1 MKLKVDGV
9 RPPLEFVPPKFSA
22 AVLRLVSGLAPLYIK
37 KGLGL
42 SVKPPEHM
50 DRLVQEYFDFFS
62 DKSKLIL
69 VFRHVHVN
77 DAQVIFYLLNKLL
90 PSAARRLNIRFPRR
104 PHAHFLYGRGVPVWG
119 GKWLEWLFS
128 RMGGIPVFH
137 RKLDRQGLDV
147 VRAHLLNGNYPIAL
161 APEGQVTYHNG
172 IVHPIEP
179 GFAQLAL
186 WAQADL
192 EANGLEQDVR
202 VLPISQHY
210 RYGRDGEKVLR
221 EILERL
227 HAESGVD
234 AADVSGDQGGSESAS
249 TAAAAAQQTL
259 KALRTELE
267 KTGAALFT
275 RIEEFYRRYY
285 GLKDFSD
292 TDDGIMAAEC
302 SRRRVERLVDAV
314 LRMQERK
321 FGIVHPPEGFTPRIF
336 VVRQAG
342 WNRIFRQSGG
352 AAGNSR
358 PAGDS
363 RAAGD
368 SKSVG
373 DSRPAGDLRAAGDS
387 KSVGDSKSSE
397 KTTSFAP
404 APLDTALEDFLAVEA
419 GLFARHLE
427 LVDLMAYMQ
436 PEYALESDDVNRHIE
451 LALNLLDAVSRLEGG
466 TIGQRYDVRP
476 CEVSIRIGEP
486 LSLREMTAS
495 SPGISLRQRRQQLI
509 DEVTRQFIQMTE
521 F

>member
-9 RPPLEFVPPKFSA
+9 RPPLEFVPPKFSGT
-22 AVLRLVSGLAPLYIK
+22 VLRLVSGIAPIYIK
-37 KGLGL
+37 KSLGL
-42 SVKPPEHM
+42 SVRPPEHM
-50 DRLVQEYFDFFS
+50 DRLVREYLDFFS
-62 DKSKLIL
+62 DTSKLIL

-90 PSAARRLNIRFPRR
+90 PAAARRLNMRFPRR

-147 VRAHLLNGNYPIAL
+147 VRAHLLDGRYPVAL

-186 WAQADL
+186 WAGADL
-192 EANGLEQDVR
+192 EAKGLGQDVR
-202 VLPISQHY
+202 ILPISQYY

-221 EILERL
+221 ELIDRL
-227 HAESGVD
+227 QEESGVD
-234 AADVSGDQGGSESAS
+234 AAELSGDWGLSESAG
-249 TAAAAAQQTL
+249 TAAAADLQTL
-259 KALRTELE
+259 KALRIELE

-285 GLKDFSD
+285 GLKDL
-292 TDDGIMAAEC
+292 TVRDGGISEAEC

-342 WNRIFRQSGG
+342 WNRIFRQQRE
-352 AAGNSR
+352 AAGGLKAAR
-358 PAGDS
+358 DS
-363 RAAGD
+363 KAAGD
-368 SKSVG
+368 SKS
-373 DSRPAGDLRAAGDS
+373 AGGPGSTGPEAESG
-387 KSVGDSKSSE
+387 
-397 KTTSFAP
+397 P
-404 APLDTALEDFLAVEA
+404 APLESSLNDFLAVEA

-436 PEYALESDDVNRHIE
+436 PEHALESDDVNRHIE

-466 TIGQRYDVRP
+466 TIGQRHDVRP

-486 LSLREMTAS
+486 LSLRELSAAQPGMT
-495 SPGISLRQRRQQLI
+495 LRQKRQQLI
-509 DEVTRQFIQMTE
+509 DEVTRQFVGMAE
-521 F
+521 

>member
-9 RPPLEFVPPKFSA
+9 RPPLEFVPPKYNRT
-22 AVLRLVSGLAPLYIK
+22 VLRLISWLAPFYIK
-37 KGLGL
+37 KSLGL
-42 SVKPPEHM
+42 SIRPPEHM
-50 DRLVQEYFDFFS
+50 DRLAREYLDYFS
-62 DKSKLIL
+62 DTSKLIL

-90 PSAARRLNIRFPRR
+90 PAAARRLNIRYPRR

-147 VRAHLLNGNYPIAL
+147 VRAHLLNGRYPIAL

-172 IVHPIEP
+172 IVNPIEP

-192 EANGLEQDVR
+192 ETNRLGHDVR
-202 VLPISQHY
+202 ILPISQYY

-221 EILERL
+221 ELIGRL
-227 HAESGVD
+227 QAESGVY
-234 AADVSGDQGGSESAS
+234 AADISGDPGRAESAR
-249 TAAAAAQQTL
+249 TAAAETL
-259 KALRTELE
+259 DSLRKVLE

-285 GLKDFSD
+285 GLKEFSGMNE
-292 TDDGIMAAEC
+292 GIIDAEC

-314 LRMQERK
+314 LRLQERK

-342 WNRIFRQSGG
+342 WNRIFRHHGT
-352 AAGNSR
+352 AAGESR
-358 PAGDS
+358 QAQ
-363 RAAGD
+363 
-368 SKSVG
+368 KN
-373 DSRPAGDLRAAGDS
+373 LRSG
-387 KSVGDSKSSE
+387 
-397 KTTSFAP
+397 P
-404 APLDTALEDFLAVEA
+404 APLDRALGDFLAVEA

-436 PEYALESDDVNRHIE
+436 PEYALESNDVNRHIE

-476 CEVSIRIGEP
+476 CEVSIRIGQP
-486 LSLREMTAS
+486 LSLRELDEAQPGMT
-495 SPGISLRQRRQQLI
+495 IRQKRRQLI
-509 DEVTRQFIQMTE
+509 DEVTRQFIQMAE
-521 F
+521 